1 MKLHIRQLERQNR
14 KHRRQASEILLE
26 NPEFW
31 PAAEIA
37 RSVVNTLLAP
47 NRICLCAHDENGDV
61 VGIVGGLP
69 DYDGIVWE
77 MHPLVVKKSH
87 QGRGIGRRL
96 VKALE
101 KEAASRGALTVILGT
116 DDLSSSTSL
125 SDVNLFTNTG
135 DKISNVVCRGRH
147 PYVFFRKCGYKVIGV
162 IPDAN
167 GIGKPDILMGKS
179 IAKRGGKTSLT
190 TLKGGKSG

>member
-1 MKLHIRQLERQNR
+1 MEATYTPAR
-14 KHRRQASEILLE
+14 KTEPQTPAGGGRKSCSK

-47 NRICLCAHDENGDV
+47 NRICLCAHDETRDV
-61 VGIVGGLP
+61 VDCGRPAGSRRDSMGDARWWSNPIR
-69 DYDGIVWE
+69 
-77 MHPLVVKKSH
+77 
-87 QGRGIGRRL
+87 GRGIGRRL
-96 VKALE
+96 VKALR

-135 DKISNVVCRGRH
+135 DKISNVVCRGKH
-147 PYVFFRKCGYKVIGV
+147 PYVFFRKCGYKVIRV

-167 GIGKPDILMGKS
+167 GTGKPDILMGKS
-179 IAKRGGKTSLT
+179 IAKGAAKPA
-190 TLKGGKSG
+190 